1 MLSYCWKYRKNTESK
16 NPKVVRTKNERITLL
31 SKCVVCDSKKWKFIN
46 PEERG
51 LPTMVYKF
59 FDKKSSG
66 GTIEDEYLSNEEL
79 AEELHKKI
87 IGNFKKWKVYS
98 SFIDNILCADL
109 ADLQLISKFDKGIR
123 FLLFVTDIFGK

>member
-31 SKCVVCDSKKWKFIN
+31 SKCVVCDSKKSKFIN
-46 PEERG
+46 PQERG

-66 GTIEDEYLSNEEL
+66 GAIEDEYLSNEEL

-87 IGNFKKWKVYS
+87 IGKFKK
-98 SFIDNILCADL
+98 
-109 ADLQLISKFDKGIR
+109 
-123 FLLFVTDIFGK
+123 